1 MDLCTKLPDRVLALE
16 NTNTSQAVKIATWKE
31 RVKKLEKKR
40 RSRTYKLRRLYKGKK
55 IADLDADT
63 EVTLIDET
71 QGINDED
78 LMFDTGLLNGNEEE
92 QAPASTPIVS
102 PSQLP
107 KAKDKGKA
115 KMVEPEKPSKKKDQ
129 ITIDEEVARNIKAQL
144 QAELEEEER
153 LSRQRKKKPT

>member
-1 MDLCTKLPDRVLALE
+1 MVLFLALE

-40 RSRTYKLRRLYKGKK
+40 RSITYKPRRLYKGKK

-78 LMFDTGLLNGNEEE
+78 LMFDTGLLN
-92 QAPASTPIVS
+92 V
-102 PSQLP
+102 L

-129 ITIDEEVARNIKAQL
+129 ITIDEEVARNLEAQL

-153 LSRQRKKKPT
+153 LSRQKEEEANIALIES